1 MLETNRYP
9 AKRPHFIACGK
20 GLFRQ
25 LWRTLRH
32 EARHHR
38 PTIWQMVKRLSVLM
52 HSPYVAGLQ
61 K

>member
-20 GLFRQ
+20 DLFRQ
-25 LWRTLRH
+25 LWRSYDTR
-32 EARHHR
+32 RHHR
-38 PTIWQMVKRLSVLM
+38 PTIWQMVKRPSVLM